1 MWSMVLETYC
11 AVVQAVMNALVWSAV
26 AGPSLGAW
34 GLSILTSAFF
44 APSPYGLTPTSA
56 PVLVKRALPSGQ
68 GPSLVQALACLLT
81 PTGPYGHCFAGW
93 LLPALRSWP
102 LWGWLMEHKS

>member
-44 APSPYGLTPTSA
+44 APSPYGLTPTFSSC
-56 PVLVKRALPSGQ
+56 PS
-68 GPSLVQALACLLT
+68 
-81 PTGPYGHCFAGW
+81 
-93 LLPALRSWP
+93 
-102 LWGWLMEHKS
+102 